1 MGSLASLSLSELGT
15 AQPQLVLDFFKSY
28 ILVEGDFN
36 HCALFVHNEPVAGNK
51 TCHNVHKISKN
62 GEKDRPWSGP
72 AEEENGPT

>member
-1 MGSLASLSLSELGT
+1 MPENPKISYF
-15 AQPQLVLDFFKSY
+15 LDFFKSY
-28 ILVEGDFN
+28 ILVEGDFD